1 MKQRHRY
8 KHQRRL
14 NKLDLHQFL
23 EQFIAGDLT
32 QVAIVAAIVGAAVFG
47 IIKAIDGLLTSGG
60 GPGLSPNLKFWG
72 AVVLS
77 FVLPLGAYLIVTI
90 QDALKPTLNGVF
102 LAAAV
107 GFTAA
112 TALHWVTSGST
123 KANAIHEA
131 ELHPGKAQTIVDP
144 KGAVVVTKTP

>member
-1 MKQRHRY
+1 MDIHNY
-8 KHQRRL
+8 
-14 NKLDLHQFL
+14 L

-32 QVAIVAAIVGAAVFG
+32 QVATVAALVGLAVFG
-47 IIKAIDGLLTSGG
+47 LIKAIDGILENAGK
-60 GPGLSPNLKFWG
+60 PGLSPDLKFWG
-72 AVVLS
+72 AVLLS
-77 FVLPLGAYLIVTI
+77 FVLPLGAYLIVTA

-131 ELHPGKAQTIVDP
+131 ELNPGVPQAIP
-144 KGAVVVTKTP
+144 KEGGAVVVTKTPS